1 MLDWHDL
8 NTRHVAVFLWLSIPL
23 ALAVVISTD
32 IRNAF
37 RSLMASALSMPLLPI
52 LLGFF
57 AVAGA
62 STYCA
67 VFLGT
72 WVSYWVALPVV
83 TAVVW
88 TMGSGIGLL
97 LNYDSFARKQE
108 TFSTAVKRTLFPST
122 VITVLV
128 GSSTLSLGLE
138 LVLVPVVIAIGAAHI
153 FTLANPKHRWA
164 TYMTTTLLLL
174 YAAGMLALLARDSF
188 SDPANLQLASQ
199 SVILPIWLTVWA
211 IPYLRLL
218 IAVEKARFLLSTR
231 CKSIRESE
239 YGEAWPL
246 TVEKAWL
253 CCKSGAVWVEVGRER
268 YRLNGTAKTVLPSYG
283 LEFLELEEI
292 WRGDPALE
300 AIRKEFGD
308 EADGTP
314 MRISVGGLIS
324 EGLALERDG

>member
-1 MLDWHDL
+1 MFDWHDL
-8 NTRHVAVFLWLSIPL
+8 NARHVALSIWMIVTI
-23 ALAVVISTD
+23 ALVAVASANV
-32 IRNAF
+32 RNAF
-37 RSLMASALSMPLLPI
+37 RSLITSVWSMPLLPI

-67 VFLGT
+67 VVLGT

-97 LNYDSFARKQE
+97 LNYDSFVRKQE
-108 TFSTAVKRTLFPST
+108 TFSTAVKRTLLPST
-122 VITVLV
+122 VITALV

-138 LVLVPVVIAIGAAHI
+138 LVLVPVVIAIGAVHI

-164 TYMTTTLLLL
+164 TYVITTLLLL
-174 YAAGMLALLARDSF
+174 YAAGTLALLARDSF

-199 SVILPIWLTVWA
+199 SVILSIWLTVWA

-239 YGEAWPL
+239 YGEGWPL

-253 CCKSGAVWVEVGRER
+253 CCKSSAVWVEVGRER
-268 YRLNGTAKTVLPSYG
+268 YPLNGASETVLPTYG

-292 WRGDPALE
+292 WREDPALE